1 MKKTFLLTMS
11 LLLMTTAVNA
21 SNILVAYFSWSGNT
35 RALAEEIQSQTNA
48 DLYAIEP
55 ATPYTTNYTELAYTI
70 SLNEKNNN
78 DRPALQDTTLDLSG
92 YDYIF
97 VGCPVWWGDAPML
110 IHTFLEQYDFSG
122 KTVIP
127 FCTFAT
133 STGQTLNDI
142 INATPN
148 SSHLEGLGTRGRS
161 SYNAST
167 VSSWLQRIGISDIVA
182 GIDGISTELKQQNK
196 NVYTLNGQ
204 LVSKAGTTD
213 GLRAGIYV
221 MNGRK
226 VVVK

>member
-1 MKKTFLLTMS
+1 MT
-11 LLLMTTAVNA
+11 LLLMAAAVNA

-35 RALAEEIQSQTNA
+35 QALAEEIQSQTKA

-55 ATPYTTNYTELAYTI
+55 ATPYTTDYSTLAYTI

-78 DRPALQDTTLDLSG
+78 ERPALKDSTLDLTG

-133 STGQTLNDI
+133 SSGQTLNDI

-148 SSHLEGLGTRGRS
+148 SSHLDGLGTRGRS
-161 SYNAST
+161 SYNASDI
-167 VSSWLQRIGISDIVA
+167 SSWLQRIGISDIVA
-182 GIDGISTELKQQNK
+182 GIDGITTELKQQSK
-196 NVYTLNGQ
+196 NVYSLNGQ
-204 LVSKAGTTD
+204 LVSTNGTTN
-213 GLRAGIYV
+213 GLRPGIYV
-221 MNGRK
+221 INGRK